1 MTIVLFIAYMLCG
14 SVVILFLCSVYCIH
28 VVWLSSNT
36 IFVFIAQ
43 MPHGSEMIIVLFIT
57 QVMCDSKVIIVLFIA
72 QMPHGSEVIIVL
84 FITQV
89 MCDSKVIIVLL
100 IVLVFVAQ
108 VLHGSDESEVT
119 IVLFIA

>member
-43 MPHGSEMIIVLFIT
+43 IPHGSEM
-57 QVMCDSKVIIVLFIA
+57 
-72 QMPHGSEVIIVL
+72 IIVL

-100 IVLVFVAQ
+100 IVLVFVTQ